1 MFANR
6 NLTFTK
12 ISVFSSHDEE
22 VFVKYKLYIC
32 FDFQN
37 KLKGRNT
44 LNEQTLELFK
54 TLTEL
59 QGAPGNE
66 HLVRKFMKE
75 QLAQYSDEMVQDKL
89 GSIFGLKKGDENGP
103 TVMVAGHM
111 DEVGFMVSTITENGM
126 IRFQT
131 LGGWWS
137 QVLLAQRVQIMT
149 DNGPVIGVI
158 GSIPP
163 HLLDEAKRSKPM
175 EISNMLIDIGADD
188 REDAVKIGIRPG
200 QQVVP
205 ICPFTPMA
213 NPKKILAKAWD
224 NRYGCGLAI
233 ELLKEVKGE
242 KLPNILYSGATVQ
255 EEVGLRGAQ
264 TAANMI
270 NPDIFFALDASP
282 ANDMSGDKKEF
293 GHLGKGTLLRIL
305 DRSMVTHRGMREFV
319 LDTAE
324 THNIPY
330 QYFISQG
337 GTDAGRVHTSNNGVP
352 SAVIG
357 ICSRYIH
364 TAASIVHVDDY
375 AAAKELLV
383 KLVKACDKTTVDT
396 IKQNS

>member
-1 MFANR
+1 MN
-6 NLTFTK
+6 
-12 ISVFSSHDEE
+12 D
-22 VFVKYKLYIC
+22 
-32 FDFQN
+32 
-37 KLKGRNT
+37 
-44 LNEQTLELFK
+44 QTLKLFQ

-59 QGAPGNE
+59 PGAPGNE
-66 HLVRKFMKE
+66 HLVRKFMRE
-75 QLAQYSDEMVQDKL
+75 QLSQFSDELVQDNL
-89 GSIFGLKKGDENGP
+89 GSIFGVKRGAETGP

-111 DEVGFMVSTITENGM
+111 DEVGFMVTAITENGM
-126 IRFQT
+126 LRFQP

-137 QVLLAQRVQIMT
+137 QVILAQRVQVMT
-149 DNGPVIGVI
+149 NNGPVIGVV

-163 HLLDEAKRSKPM
+163 HLLDDAKRNKPM
-175 EISNMLIDIGADD
+175 EIKNMLIDIGADN
-188 REDAVKIGIRPG
+188 REDAKQLGIKPG
-200 QQVVP
+200 QAILP

-233 ELLKEVKGE
+233 ELLQELKDET
-242 KLPNILYSGATVQ
+242 LPNTLYSGATVQ

-282 ANDMSGDKKEF
+282 ANDMTGDKNEF
-293 GHLGKGTLLRIL
+293 GQLGKGALLRIL
-305 DRSMVTHRGMREFV
+305 DRTMVTHRGMREFV

-324 THNIPY
+324 THKIPY
-330 QYFISQG
+330 QYFVSQG
-337 GTDAGRVHTSNNGVP
+337 GTDAGRVHQSNEGIP

-364 TAASIVHVDDY
+364 THASIVHVDDY
-375 AAAKELLV
+375 AAAKELIV

-396 IKQNS
+396 IKANS